1 MFLEKYLGAHLG
13 PQSSA
18 QSNFKEGFF
27 FSSDKNKK
35 FFGKLLRPF
44 VGVNSDFLKF

>member
-1 MFLEKYLGAHLG
+1 MLGLIWGRKVPYAY
-13 PQSSA
+13 A

-27 FSSDKNKK
+27 FSSDKNNF
-35 FFGKLLRPF
+35 FFGKLLRPY